1 MKIIEP
7 GHIYKVENVDGH
19 GTQIIKFV
27 RRRDDN
33 ADVLPPDQ
41 RREGIQS
48 QELLRVLID
57 RTIYLHNENPWHEN
71 VQVIQMLRECLRLY
85 DSRAARA
92 SLKKLN
98 MPEKHKPC
106 NECGHILC
114 MCERVF
120 HE

>member
-33 ADVLPPDQ
+33 ADVLP
-41 RREGIQS
+41 
-48 QELLRVLID
+48 
-57 RTIYLHNENPWHEN
+57 HEN